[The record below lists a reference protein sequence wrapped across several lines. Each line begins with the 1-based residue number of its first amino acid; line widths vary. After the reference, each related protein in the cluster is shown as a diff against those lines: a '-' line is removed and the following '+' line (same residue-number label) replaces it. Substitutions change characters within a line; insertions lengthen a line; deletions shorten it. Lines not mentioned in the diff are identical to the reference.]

1 MEHDLHTCAVCQT
14 LLLSSRGCFQ
24 MEVDQYSTTLAAE
37 EPDKLAA
44 DVSELRE
51 DAWRLDL
58 YSELERMKQGLVAA
72 SRSSTDESTAVA
84 DSTGACVR
92 SVQSGADGLEE
103 AAAGAS
109 AAEQQQ
115 SAPATEDSGQAADVA
130 ASQND
135 AKAYTLTDLV
145 ASAEG
150 DASEDIYNMARQV
163 QVRIRFTAVQTA
175 LGVVLR
181 TVCSSLALHS

>member
-1 MEHDLHTCAVCQT
+1 MDLLRLVLDLRTCAVCHT
-14 LLLSSRGCFQ
+14 LLLSSRGCFW

-72 SRSSTDESTAVA
+72 SQSSKDGPTAVA
-84 DSTGACVR
+84 DSADAGAR
-92 SVQSGADGLEE
+92 STQSGADGFEG
-103 AAAGAS
+103 AVAGGS
-109 AAEQQQ
+109 AAEQQHIAA
-115 SAPATEDSGQAADVA
+115 SNEDRGQAAVIA
-130 ASQND
+130 TSQDD

-150 DASEDIYNMARQV
+150 DATEDIYNMARQV
-163 QVRIRFTAVQTA
+163 QVRICLFKRLLGSCCA
-175 LGVVLR
+175 LCVL
-181 TVCSSLALHS
+181 H